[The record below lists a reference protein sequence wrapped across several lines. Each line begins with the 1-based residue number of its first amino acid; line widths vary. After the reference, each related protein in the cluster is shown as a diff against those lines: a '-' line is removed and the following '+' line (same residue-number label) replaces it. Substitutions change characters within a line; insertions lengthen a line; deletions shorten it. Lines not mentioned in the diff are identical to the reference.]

1 MGQGIE
7 LFLPEDAVVL
17 DPLRG
22 GLHGLG
28 SEAAA
33 VDAAVDFALEE
44 AGGFEHAEMLGDG
57 GKGKGEGR
65 GEFGDGGLAVCKAG
79 EDGAAGGVGE
89 RGEGGVE
96 RNDGTRGIVN
106 HTVYYCRMRRGV
118 SRVYLFLEMPSK
130 DFTTEDTESTEKT
143 AAREKQRGA
152 KLRVGPA

>member
-7 LFLPEDAVVL
+7 LFFPEDAVVL
-17 DPLRG
+17 DPLRD

-44 AGGFEHAEMLGDG
+44 AGRFEHAEMLGDG

-65 GEFGDGGLAVCKAG
+65 GELGDGGLAVREAG

-96 RNDGTRGIVN
+96 RNDGARGIVN
-106 HTVYYCRMRRGV
+106 HTVYYRARRSGCQG
-118 SRVYLFLEMPSK
+118 F
-130 DFTTEDTESTEKT
+130 FW
-143 AAREKQRGA
+143 G
-152 KLRVGPA
+152 